1 MIHADALGP
10 QPFPEAEYGV
20 LDPYPEQP
28 LVLVDYLDAL
38 HRVPL
43 PPLVDLL
50 HLPAERGHRLPLL
63 LHDALVSD
71 LSEPLDLA
79 EQILVDSHVPVHV
92 FPHDLVL
99 QQVDLPVLECQELA
113 EEVPQ
118 VLLVPS

>member
-1 MIHADALGP
+1 MINAYALAP
-10 QPFPEAEYGV
+10 EPLPEAEHGV
-20 LDPYPEQP
+20 LHPYPQQP
-28 LVLVDYLDAL
+28 LVLVDYLYAV

-50 HLPAERGHRLPLL
+50 HPLPQRGHRLTLL

-71 LSEPLDLA
+71 LSELLDLA
-79 EQILVDSHVPVHV
+79 EQLLVDPHVPVHV

-113 EEVPQ
+113 EEVPH
-118 VLLVPS
+118 VLLVLS